1 MLCSNIENLYIGSEF
16 MAWTEERVKK
26 LTLLWKSGNSAS
38 KIAIELGEGV
48 SRNAVIGKIHRLGL
62 SERGSGSNGNGPKI
76 KEKKIKN
83 INLAE
88 HQNSKVS
95 DLENSLEAS
104 TQRKGKKRG
113 RKPSIKNLTS
123 NENKST
129 LGSNANEVSSL
140 ETAEV
145 DNEIDKVA
153 LKNMIEI
160 EKKAKKLNLLELT
173 ERTCKWPIGDPS
185 TSEFWFCGHPS
196 EQGKP
201 YCETHIS
208 IAFQPITTRRDKK
221 QNKINN

>member
-1 MLCSNIENLYIGSEF
+1 

-62 SERGSGSNGNGPKI
+62 SERGSTSNVSGPK
-76 KEKKIKN
+76 KTQNKIKDK
-83 INLAE
+83 NLSKN
-88 HQNSKVS
+88 QDLKVS
-95 DLENSLEAS
+95 DLENILKES
-104 TQRKGKKRG
+104 TKRIGKKRG
-113 RKPSIKNLTS
+113 RKPSIKTLTS
-123 NENKST
+123 NEIKSNS
-129 LGSNANEVSSL
+129 GSDANENSSL
-140 ETAEV
+140 EIGEI

-153 LKNMIEI
+153 LANMIEI
-160 EKKAKKLNLLELT
+160 EKKAKKLTLLELT
-173 ERTCKWPIGDPS
+173 EKTCKWPIGDPA

>member
-1 MLCSNIENLYIGSEF
+1 

-62 SERGSGSNGNGPKI
+62 SERGSGSNGSGPKI
-76 KEKKIKN
+76 KEKKIKDK
-83 INLAE
+83 NLDE

-129 LGSNANEVSSL
+129 IGFNANENSSL
-140 ETAEV
+140 ETAEI
-145 DNEIDKVA
+145 DSEIDKVA

-173 ERTCKWPIGDPS
+173 EKTCKWPIGDPS

>member
-1 MLCSNIENLYIGSEF
+1 

-62 SERGSGSNGNGPKI
+62 SERGSTSNVSGPK
-76 KEKKIKN
+76 KTQNKIKDK
-83 INLAE
+83 NLSK
-88 HQNSKVS
+88 NKDLKVS
-95 DLENSLEAS
+95 DLENILKES

-113 RKPSIKNLTS
+113 RKPSIKTLTS
-123 NENKST
+123 KEIKSNSGSDTNEN
-129 LGSNANEVSSL
+129 SSL
-140 ETAEV
+140 EIGEI

-153 LKNMIEI
+153 LANMIEI
-160 EKKAKKLNLLELT
+160 EKKAKKLTLLELT
-173 ERTCKWPIGDPS
+173 EKTCKWPIGDPA

-201 YCETHIS
+201 YCETHVS
-208 IAFQPITTRRDKK
+208 IAFQPVTTRREKK
-221 QNKINN
+221 QNKIKL

>member
-1 MLCSNIENLYIGSEF
+1 

-62 SERGSGSNGNGPKI
+62 SERGSGSNASGPKI
-76 KEKKIKN
+76 KENKIKDK
-83 INLAE
+83 NLPKNQTSE
-88 HQNSKVS
+88 VS
-95 DLENSLEAS
+95 DLQNSLEAS
-104 TQRKGKKRG
+104 TQRSGKKRG
-113 RKPSIKNLTS
+113 RKPSIKKLTI
-123 NENKST
+123 NENQSI
-129 LGSNANEVSSL
+129 LGSNADENSSL
-140 ETAEV
+140 ETGEIAT
-145 DNEIDKVA
+145 EIDKVA
-153 LKNMIEI
+153 LKNMKEI

-173 ERTCKWPIGDPS
+173 EKTCKWPIGDPA

>member
-1 MLCSNIENLYIGSEF
+1 
-16 MAWTEERVKK
+16 MAWTEERVRK

-62 SERGSGSNGNGPKI
+62 SERGSGSNGSGPKI
-76 KEKKIKN
+76 KEKKIKDK
-83 INLAE
+83 NLVE

-95 DLENSLEAS
+95 DLENSLETS

-129 LGSNANEVSSL
+129 IGFNANENSSL
-140 ETAEV
+140 ETAEI
-145 DNEIDKVA
+145 DSEIDKVA

-173 ERTCKWPIGDPS
+173 EKTCKWPIGDPS

>member
-1 MLCSNIENLYIGSEF
+1 

-38 KIAIELGEGV
+38 KIAVELGEGV

-62 SERGSGSNGNGPKI
+62 SERGSGLGPKGT
-76 KEKKIKN
+76 KKS
-83 INLAE
+83 
-88 HQNSKVS
+88 SKVQS
-95 DLENSLEAS
+95 DKILTADKSPIDLKLDSNLEQSA
-104 TQRKGKKRG
+104 TRKGKKRG
-113 RKPSIKNLTS
+113 RKPSIKKLINNEKTS
-123 NENKST
+123 DNISKINDNFLSES
-129 LGSNANEVSSL
+129 GEL
-140 ETAEV
+140 E
-145 DNEIDKVA
+145 NEIDQITLA
-153 LKNMIEI
+153 NMIKI
-160 EKKAKKLNLLELT
+160 EKKAKKLSLLELT
-173 ERTCKWPIGDPS
+173 EKTCKWPIGDPA

>member
-1 MLCSNIENLYIGSEF
+1 

-62 SERGSGSNGNGPKI
+62 SERGSGLNGSGPKI
-76 KEKKIKN
+76 KEKKIKDK
-83 INLAE
+83 NLDE

-129 LGSNANEVSSL
+129 LGFNANENSSL
-140 ETAEV
+140 ETAEI

-173 ERTCKWPIGDPS
+173 EKTCKWPIGDPA

>member
-1 MLCSNIENLYIGSEF
+1 

-26 LTLLWKSGNSAS
+26 LTILWKSGNSAS

-62 SERGSGSNGNGPKI
+62 SERGSKSNLSR
-76 KEKKIKN
+76 EKKIDNKINDKN
-83 INLAE
+83 LT
-88 HQNSKVS
+88 S
-95 DLENSLEAS
+95 DLELKLPESDNTIEVS
-104 TQRKGKKRG
+104 TPKKRKKRG
-113 RKPSIKNLTS
+113 RKPSIKNLNS
-123 NENKST
+123 NDYNSNLNSETNEKSSPDM
-129 LGSNANEVSSL
+129 GG
-140 ETAEV
+140 V

-153 LKNMIEI
+153 LANMIEI

-173 ERTCKWPIGDPS
+173 EKTCKWPIGDPA

-208 IAFQPITTRRDKK
+208 IAFQLITTRRDKK
-221 QNKINN
+221 QSKIVTKV

>member
-1 MLCSNIENLYIGSEF
+1 

-38 KIAIELGEGV
+38 KIAIELGDGV

-62 SERGSGSNGNGPKI
+62 SERGSGPNVSGPK
-76 KEKKIKN
+76 KTQNKMKDKN
-83 INLAE
+83 LSE
-88 HQNSKVS
+88 HQDLKNS
-95 DLENSLEAS
+95 DLENILEVS

-113 RKPSIKNLTS
+113 RKPSIKNV
-123 NENKST
+123 NKSN
-129 LGSNANEVSSL
+129 LGSNANENSSA
-140 ETAEV
+140 ETGEIDA
-145 DNEIDKVA
+145 EIDKIA
-153 LKNMIEI
+153 LANMIEL
-160 EKKAKKLNLLELT
+160 EKKAKKLTLLELT
-173 ERTCKWPIGDPS
+173 EKTCKWPIGDPA

-208 IAFQPITTRRDKK
+208 IAFQPMTTRRDKK

>member
-1 MLCSNIENLYIGSEF
+1 MNF

-62 SERGSGSNGNGPKI
+62 SERGSGSNGSGPKI
-76 KEKKIKN
+76 KENKIKDK
-83 INLAE
+83 NLPK
-88 HQNSKVS
+88 HQTSEVS
-95 DLENSLEAS
+95 DLQNSLEAS
-104 TQRKGKKRG
+104 TQRSGKKRG
-113 RKPSIKNLTS
+113 RKPSIKKLTI
-123 NENKST
+123 NENQSI
-129 LGSNANEVSSL
+129 LGFNADENSSL
-140 ETAEV
+140 ETGEIAT
-145 DNEIDKVA
+145 EIDKVA
-153 LKNMIEI
+153 LKNMKEI

-173 ERTCKWPIGDPS
+173 EKTCKWPIGDPA
-185 TSEFWFCGHPS
+185 TSKFWFCGHPS